1 MGVPVT
7 AAAAP
12 QPPAAPTASAASVG
26 AAAAMAQPPPL
37 DTSAAL
43 PPGGAATA
51 TTPSVAMPL
60 LRPLAPSTLVP
71 PSTTAGEL
79 PPLDPAALA
88 RALAHTQHPLR
99 ASIFSLF
106 RDHPAFRLVS
116 GASTAAARAH
126 TAARINAVAA
136 AGLMAGTL
144 TAAGSVGRARL
155 DAVSECLAA
164 VDYSAAIGLGVH
176 AGLFASAVAG
186 LGSAAQAAAWAPRI
200 EGMAPRWRGCF
211 ALTELGHGSDARGV
225 ETTAVWVPHVP
236 GGKREGGNGGGYILD
251 TPGEAAQKYWIGGAA
266 AVARWAVVFAQLYTP
281 SGGEGDVAGSTPP
294 MLTPTGRGVHQGIHA
309 FLVRI
314 RTDRGG
320 PVPTVTTADC
330 GAKGGLNGVDN
341 GRLWFDA
348 TPLPAD
354 ALLCRHATVSST
366 GVYTCDLPGE
376 DAVFATAMAALT
388 GGRAGIAASAA
399 AGARVAAA
407 IAVRYGLRRRAF
419 VPPAGGGTSAAGALV
434 DGGDKAVAP
443 VAPPAAVR
451 LVDWPGWRL
460 RVVPVVAWTVVYGL
474 ATAAVKEMGYAAADG
489 AAGQGG
495 AAAWGGLHVLT
506 SAVKAGV
513 TGGVVAGFQTVREA
527 LGGQGFKAENRVV
540 GMRADWDVAL
550 TFEGDNYVLYQQV
563 AKACVAAY
571 SRGIRSGKFPPPLTH
586 LNTTSPPLPL
596 APPPPATAASVPWAL
611 TALAAAQR
619 VLLGRLVADMA
630 ATATAE
636 RRRAPPRTP
645 AEARA
650 AATAAAWAAAAAH
663 QDAAADVASL
673 HIRHTL
679 LSLAAAHTAAAPSVA
694 ADLRPALAVLSGI
707 AAAAAVDA
715 DTAVVRAGV
724 LDGEG
729 AAAVRAGL
737 RAVTDAVGDAAG
749 GEWLGAVADGMGV
762 PDWLLAPVAFDMV
775 AHNSRARL

>member
-1 MGVPVT
+1 M

-12 QPPAAPTASAASVG
+12 
-26 AAAAMAQPPPL
+26 L
-37 DTSAAL
+37 DVPAAL
-43 PPGGAATA
+43 PPTRAA
-51 TTPSVAMPL
+51 SVTYPAAGL
-60 LRPLAPSTLVP
+60 P
-71 PSTTAGEL
+71 PSSPFPADPSPRGPLSAAAGEL
-79 PPLDPAALA
+79 PLLDPTALA
-88 RALAHTQHPLR
+88 TALAHTQHPLR
-99 ASIFSLF
+99 TSLFSLF
-106 RDHPAFRLVS
+106 RTHPAFRLVS
-116 GASTAAARAH
+116 GGSTAAARAR
-126 TAARINAVAA
+126 TAARIDAVAA
-136 AGLMAGTL
+136 AGALTGTL
-144 TAAGSVGRARL
+144 TVSGSAGRSRL
-155 DAVSECLAA
+155 DAVSECLAS

-186 LGSAAQAAAWAPRI
+186 LGSAAQAATWAPRI
-200 EGMAPRWRGCF
+200 EGMAPEWRGCF

-225 ETTAVWVPHVP
+225 ETTAVWVRHAP
-236 GGKREGGNGGGYILD
+236 GGGDGGGYILD

-281 SGGEGDVAGSTPP
+281 PVGEGNVTGSSLPA
-294 MLTPTGRGVHQGIHA
+294 LVTGRGVHRGIHA

-314 RTDRGG
+314 RTNRGAV
-320 PVPTVTTADC
+320 VPTVTTADC

-354 ALLCRHATVSST
+354 ALLCRHATVSPT

-419 VPPAGGGTSAAGALV
+419 VPPASAAAALT
-434 DGGDKAVAP
+434 DGGDGAVAP
-443 VAPPAAVR
+443 VAPSAAVR
-451 LVDWPGWRL
+451 LIDWPGWRL

-489 AAGQGG
+489 APGQGG
-495 AAAWGGLHVLT
+495 AAAWGGLHTLT

-513 TGGVVAGFQTVREA
+513 TEGVVAGFQTVREA

-540 GMRADWDVAL
+540 CMRADWDVAL

-571 SRGIRSGKFPPPLTH
+571 SRGIRSGTFPPPLAH
-586 LNTTSPPLPL
+586 LNTPSPPLPL
-596 APPPPATAASVPWAL
+596 PPPPPATAASVPWAL

-630 ATATAE
+630 ATATTE
-636 RRRAPPRTP
+636 RRRAP
-645 AEARA
+645 EIGRA
-650 AATAAAWAAAAAH
+650 H
-663 QDAAADVASL
+663 V
-673 HIRHTL
+673 
-679 LSLAAAHTAAAPSVA
+679 
-694 ADLRPALAVLSGI
+694 
-707 AAAAAVDA
+707 
-715 DTAVVRAGV
+715 
-724 LDGEG
+724 
-729 AAAVRAGL
+729 
-737 RAVTDAVGDAAG
+737 
-749 GEWLGAVADGMGV
+749 
-762 PDWLLAPVAFDMV
+762 
-775 AHNSRARL
+775 